1 MQTKLRITLNDSE
14 FVALRQHARQA
25 IGRESERAHFVLMSH
40 QGLSAAK
47 VGKLMGAAENTVKC
61 WLRRYQKHGI
71 DGLKDL
77 ARSGHPRINRH
88 LTDIV
93 EAQISQPPDCSGYL
107 CTIWTLLLMLLHLRE
122 RFGIAISV
130 STLRRT
136 LSAIRY
142 TWHRPKLS
150 PARRPDPLDAERR
163 MGLARA
169 LADKT
174 CHLLAIDECDMC
186 LLATLRSMW
195 QRVGEQARL
204 PTLGQNAKVGVFGA
218 INLTSGALLS
228 LCAMRKRSADF
239 IAFLELVL
247 ARYSSGLI
255 RMILDNG
262 SIHHSAETRRWLAVH
277 PRVQLVCLP
286 TYGGHLLNPIEKVW
300 WLLKQHVA
308 ANRNFHSTTELVT
321 EVQSWFAAAQP
332 ARMLALVNSD
342 VSRRAAHAF
351 PTLPGVNIF

>member
-1 MQTKLRITLNDSE
+1 
-14 FVALRQHARQA
+14 
-25 IGRESERAHFVLMSH
+25 MSD

-47 VGKLMGAAENTVKC
+47 IGELLGAAENTVKC
-61 WLRRYQKHGI
+61 WLRRYQKQGI

-77 ARSGHPRINRH
+77 ARSGHPLINRH

-107 CTIWTLLLMLLHLRE
+107 YTIWTLLLMLLHLRE
-122 RFGIAISV
+122 RFGIKASL
-130 STLRRT
+130 STLQRG

-142 TWHRPKLS
+142 SWHRPKLS

-163 MGLARA
+163 MGLAHA

-174 CHLLAIDECDMC
+174 CHLPAVDACDMC

-204 PTLGQNAKVGVFGA
+204 PTPGQNAKVGVFGA
-218 INLTSGALLS
+218 INLATGSLLS
-228 LCAMRKRSADF
+228 LCSVRKRSADF
-239 IAFLELVL
+239 ISFLELVL
-247 ARYSSGLI
+247 AQYTSGLI

-277 PRVQLVCLP
+277 PRIQLVCLP
-286 TYGGHLLNPIEKVW
+286 TYSGHLLNPIEKIW
-300 WLLKQHVA
+300 WLPIRMPALI
-308 ANRNFHSTTELVT
+308 NSEVT
-321 EVQSWFAAAQP
+321 
-332 ARMLALVNSD
+332 
-342 VSRRAAHAF
+342 RRASHPAPSQPRVKLF
-351 PTLPGVNIF
+351 